1 MGDLMKFVVILIV
14 VTILIVLIEKII
26 NKMLGVQKQKLSET
40 PGKKIDQWGR
50 GIILVIFL
58 STVWFVITIDSDK
71 ITKLYWMSYLVLIF
85 GFQAIMEFLFIKN
98 SRQYISTTVI
108 LILGMILLY
117 NIGIFPF
124 LNL

>member
-1 MGDLMKFVVILIV
+1 MKFVVILIV